1 MTFIITTERLS
12 LVPFTWACIETT
24 PENREVVARETGA
37 IVPDEW
43 PPEHYDQE
51 MLDWCR
57 KATDDRWLPRYMIL
71 REPLATVVGFFGMGP
86 VVEPALSRLE
96 PAGEPV
102 LRPNGEIIVGYSVLP
117 SFRRRGYASEAL
129 KAAVAWAFEQPGVT
143 TIVGE
148 TYPHLIASIRTL
160 EGNGFVF
167 AGAGSG
173 EGIIRYERRS

>member
-1 MTFIITTERLS
+1 MSLIITTERLL
-12 LVPFTWACIETT
+12 LVPFTRACFETT
-24 PENREVVARETGA
+24 PEDREVIAREMGA

-51 MLDWCR
+51 VLDWCR
-57 KATDDRWLPRYMIL
+57 KVTDQRWLPRYMIL
-71 REPLATVVGFFGMGP
+71 REPRPTVVGFFGMGP
-86 VVEPALSRLE
+86 GGANS
-96 PAGEPV
+96 
-102 LRPNGEIIVGYSVLP
+102 EIIVGYSVLP

-129 KAAVAWAFEQPGVT
+129 KAAVVWAFQQPGVN

-148 TYPHLIASIRTL
+148 TYPHLTASIRTL

-173 EGIIRYERRS
+173 EGIIRYERTR